1 MIHFDYGTQLS
12 PYPIKLSIGHLKKPL
27 LSEIANPEKGMSFE
41 LFNYYEVML
50 QLTPELFFT
59 KFCGENGKA
68 LWNNLSDEEKE
79 KLTLYELIIND
90 KTLIETFTEI
100 FNFFFIEEVVF
111 YEGFFILLHKDITF
125 NPETL
130 EKDDFDLVS
139 ENIFKDVLNAIQQVC
154 CLNVKEEEEIQD
166 KYKNKL
172 AQKLHEKILK
182 AEKEK
187 KQKAAENSDL
197 SIPNIISAVSN
208 KHPTLSPISIWD
220 LTIFQLLDSFN
231 RLKINNYFDLN
242 TTRVSVWG
250 DEKSTYNAALW
261 YKNIYDKN
269 ENNKEE

>member
-59 KFCGENGKA
+59 KFCGENGKE

-90 KTLIETFTEI
+90 KSLIETFTEI

-139 ENIFKDVLNAIQQVC
+139 ENIFKDVLNAIQQIC
-154 CLNVKEEEEIQD
+154 CIDEVHEEPTDVKF
-166 KYKNKL
+166 KNKT
-172 AQKLHEKILK
+172 AQKIYEKMLK
-182 AEKEK
+182 DEAERQKKKEID
-187 KQKAAENSDL
+187 SDFT
-197 SIPNIISAVSN
+197 IPNIISAVSN
-208 KHPTLSPISIWD
+208 KHPTINPINVWD

-231 RLKINNYFDLN
+231 RLQVNSVFDIDS
-242 TTRVSVWG
+242 TRVSVWG
-250 DEKSTYNAALW
+250 DEKKTFNAALW
-261 YKNIYDKN
+261 YKNNYDK
-269 ENNKEE
+269 KIK